1 MLTYQGLFLQKYNM
15 IGTKTPNRM
24 GETTLLETHE
34 GDGVNSTIGS
44 PSPPEN
50 R

>member
-34 GDGVNSTIGS
+34 GDGCKFYNWVSK
-44 PSPPEN
+44 PPRE
-50 R
+50 